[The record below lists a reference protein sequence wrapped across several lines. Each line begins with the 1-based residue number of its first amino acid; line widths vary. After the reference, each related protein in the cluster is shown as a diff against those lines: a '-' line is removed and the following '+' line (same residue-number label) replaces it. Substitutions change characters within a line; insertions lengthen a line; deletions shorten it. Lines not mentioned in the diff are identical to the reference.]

1 MNLIN
6 LLFLVSAAALEPPCI
21 TCKHFI
27 NVGNTYSRC
36 KMFPV
41 LHMKN
46 DLVNEYSHYAL
57 NDYYYCSTARTFG
70 SMCGYGKHHEKN
82 ELFTEENMVTYIKR
96 PN

>member
-27 NVGNTYSRC
+27 NIGNIYSRC

-57 NDYYYCSTARTFG
+57 NDYYYCSTARTCG

-82 ELFTEENMVTYIKR
+82 ELFTEENMVTYTKR